1 MSSSLECN
9 TPFCL
14 AISQRQRKVWWRRD
28 SVLTS
33 LLLLARH
40 SLFKAHIGGGEYTVQ
55 TRPLSI
61 EGALERIS
69 LSSCH
74 RKFWGWCSQ
83 QSRTDNPGL
92 RHFHTGAVVVVVV
105 VFVQMAGDGGRNL
118 WKQYN
123 NTDELSADRPLNLKS
138 FKENVSFWLT
148 F

>member
-1 MSSSLECN
+1 MQYAILPGHQPKTEEGVVKTKQRSYV
-9 TPFCL
+9 TPP
-14 AISQRQRKVWWRRD
+14 S
-28 SVLTS
+28 
-33 LLLLARH
+33 ARH

-92 RHFHTGAVVVVVV
+92 RHFHTGAVVVVVG
-105 VFVQMAGDGGRNL
+105 FVQMAGDGGRNL